1 MVQRGEVSKLAEAA
15 EAAVAPEAIKAITVS
30 QFAKTAETAK
40 IISASEAT
48 PTKVTTEVTAK
59 ATTEPAIVGKG
70 QGGGFARQR
79 RIEVVAVLCVVR
91 CDVVKVQAAA
101 TRPPLL
107 RQLRPE
113 HAGGRPLEG
122 ELQPEGSRRLPL
134 RREGRL
140 ELRGA
145 GRSGWWEV
153 R

>member
-1 MVQRGEVSKLAEAA
+1 MVQRGEVSKLAETAK
-15 EAAVAPEAIKAITVS
+15 AAVASEAIEAITVS
-30 QFAKTAETAK
+30 QFAKTAETAETAK
-40 IISASEAT
+40 SIDASEKTT
-48 PTKVTTEVTAK
+48 PTKVTAK
-59 ATTEPAIVGKG
+59 ATAEPAVVGKG
-70 QGGGFARQR
+70 QGRGFARQR
-79 RIEVVAVLCVVR
+79 RIEVVAVLC

-145 GRSGWWEV
+145 GWSDR
-153 R
+153 